1 MAFGSQ
7 LWWGNSCLV
16 FKLLLKKICEGLR
29 LSGFMHVSVHM
40 GSIFMYMHKHSCG
53 SLYCTVGR
61 KGQHPDLRK
70 ISHLSSQY
78 SERFCHLSLILIPLS
93 LAWPC
98 KEYRRTPVS
107 FSYAAAE
114 RKKVTWRMVSFSLCC
129 IFRPPYGSAYKCI
142 ERATISA
149 TVLTWNIGFGAYNP
163 LLHDKHSINTWWKK
177 RQMVTKKIL
186 QSLQFVHL
194 LAKVAQKEDATN
206 TEASIFWICLDIA
219 LPYSACSFMHKADV
233 PPLTITHLCQ
243 HSSSYIY
250 VIRQGNLRKSRKMS
264 SRVVSCNELW
274 VLLECLGDDVILS
287 TSTTSSKHPLI
298 NWKPRNL
305 YRILN
310 ETYIIAQHKKDNNY
324 L

>member
-16 FKLLLKKICEGLR
+16 FKLLLEKICEGLR

-114 RKKVTWRMVSFSLCC
+114 RKKVIWRMVSFSLCC

-149 TVLTWNIGFGAYNP
+149 TVLTWNIGFGAYIQ

-206 TEASIFWICLDIA
+206 TEASIFLNMSWHSIA
-219 LPYSACSFMHKADV
+219 LFSLFFHAQSRRA
-233 PPLTITHLCQ
+233 TTHN
-243 HSSSYIY
+243 YTP
-250 VIRQGNLRKSRKMS
+250 
-264 SRVVSCNELW
+264 
-274 VLLECLGDDVILS
+274 LS
-287 TSTTSSKHPLI
+287 TQQLI
-298 NWKPRNL
+298 YIRHQTGKP
-305 YRILN
+305 
-310 ETYIIAQHKKDNNY
+310 QKKQKNVISCC
-324 L
+324 

>member
-16 FKLLLKKICEGLR
+16 FKLLLEKICEGLR

-149 TVLTWNIGFGAYNP
+149 TVLTWNIGFGAYIQ

-177 RQMVTKKIL
+177 KTDGYKKDSTK
-186 QSLQFVHL
+186 F
-194 LAKVAQKEDATN
+194 T
-206 TEASIFWICLDIA
+206 ICPPFGKGGTKRRCNKHWSKYFLNMSWHSIA
-219 LPYSACSFMHKADV
+219 LFSLFFHAQSRRA
-233 PPLTITHLCQ
+233 TTHNCTP
-243 HSSSYIY
+243 
-250 VIRQGNLRKSRKMS
+250 
-264 SRVVSCNELW
+264 
-274 VLLECLGDDVILS
+274 LS
-287 TSTTSSKHPLI
+287 TQQLI
-298 NWKPRNL
+298 YIRHQTGKP
-305 YRILN
+305 
-310 ETYIIAQHKKDNNY
+310 QKKQKNVISCC
-324 L
+324 